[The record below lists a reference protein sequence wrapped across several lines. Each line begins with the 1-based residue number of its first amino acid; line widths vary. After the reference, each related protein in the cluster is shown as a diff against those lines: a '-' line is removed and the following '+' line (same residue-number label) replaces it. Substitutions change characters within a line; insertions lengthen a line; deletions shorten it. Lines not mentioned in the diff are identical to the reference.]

1 MSDQERQDQQ
11 NQNGSFLSEIGLDDL
26 MAEIKNSV
34 QKAGGKAVSEAT
46 DKLTSI
52 GDGTSVVGEAAEE
65 GAEEAAEGGSAVK
78 GAIKGGL
85 SGLKDK
91 AKEALPGGGGGGA
104 SGGGDVLKAMNIV
117 ESIDVGVPISV
128 AYNQWTQFNE
138 FPDFMKKVENA
149 DAEEADEEGEE
160 VALDFKAQVF
170 WSHRSWTAT
179 VVEQVPDDRIVW
191 RSEGEKGHVDG
202 AVTFHELAPRLTR
215 ILVVLVYHPQGFVE
229 RVGNLWRAP
238 GRRARLELKHF
249 RRHVMTQTI
258 LTPEEAEGWR
268 GEIRDSEVVETHEDA
283 VEREAAERE
292 EQEQQ
297 DGQEPAEYEEEPA
310 EQGYEEEPV
319 EEGYEEEP
327 AEGEYDEE
335 PVEEGYE
342 EEPVEEG
349 YEEEP
354 AEGDYDEEPVE
365 EEAPAR

>member
-1 MSDQERQDQQ
+1 MSDQEQNDDQGQ
-11 NQNGSFLSEIGLDDL
+11 KGSFLSEVGLDDL
-26 MAEIKNSV
+26 MGEIKNSA
-34 QKAGGKAVSEAT
+34 QAIGGKAVSQAT
-46 DKLTSI
+46 DKLTDM
-52 GDGTSVVGEAAEE
+52 GNGTSVIGEAASE

-78 GAIKGGL
+78 GALKGGM

-91 AKEALPGGGGGGA
+91 AKEALPGGGGGGGA
-104 SGGGDVLKAMNIV
+104 SGGGDVLKAMNII

-128 AYNQWTQFNE
+128 AYNQWTQFHE

-149 DAEEADEEGEE
+149 DEEQADEEGEE
-160 VALDFKAQVF
+160 VTLDFKAQVF

-179 VVEQVPDDRIVW
+179 VIEQVPNDRIVW
-191 RSEGEKGHVDG
+191 RSEGAKGHVDG

-283 VEREAAERE
+283 VEREEAERE

-297 DGQEPAEYEEEPA
+297 DEQEPAEQEYEEEPA
-310 EQGYEEEPV
+310 PQGYEEEPV

-335 PVEEGYE
+335 
-342 EEPVEEG
+342 EPVEEG
-349 YEEEP
+349 YDEEP
-354 AEGDYDEEPVE
+354 AEGEYDEEPVE